1 MKIFKSNLKYVI
13 RHNEN
18 PLTTFKLKIN
28 KFSDWTDEERDG
40 LHSKLSVGSLNNV
53 QPPES
58 RAVTHVKNQQHCG
71 SCYVFC
77 MVGALEKTYAEIY
90 KESGPLSP
98 QQLIDCSGQDDCD
111 GRSFIVSSYYVE
123 RNLYRLN
130 LEKDYPS
137 TFDGK

>member
-1 MKIFKSNLKYVI
+1 MI
-13 RHNEN
+13 
-18 PLTTFKLKIN
+18 
-28 KFSDWTDEERDG
+28 G
-40 LHSKLSVGSLNNV
+40 LIKTRVSG
-53 QPPES
+53 
-58 RAVTHVKNQQHCG
+58 AVTHVKNQQHCG

-111 GRSFIVSSYYVE
+111 GRSSIVSFYYVE

-137 TFDGK
+137 TSDGK